1 MYAIRQYSSN
11 DYCNDIFSIDPASSI
26 SVPTL
31 RTSINRRVI
40 AYPTTNISVSI
51 ISQPISFTMFP
62 DVYAP
67 SNSDQYD

>member
-11 DYCNDIFSIDPASSI
+11 DYCNDIFSIDPSSSI
-26 SVPTL
+26 SVSTP

-51 ISQPISFTMFP
+51 FSQPISFTLFP
-62 DVYAP
+62 DVCAS